1 MDRKRKFSLY
11 NFQHY
16 KRNEEDKESEDM
28 MENHQDKE
36 TFQFTYSAKEQEE
49 IRNIRKKYMASEE
62 DKMEQLRK
70 LDASVTQKGTV
81 AALIVGIIGTL
92 LLGIG
97 MCCCM
102 VWQNTWFFP
111 GIVIGVIGIVVLA
124 AAYPLYNHVT
134 QKERKRIAPEILRLT
149 DELMK

>member
-1 MDRKRKFSLY
+1 
-11 NFQHY
+11 
-16 KRNEEDKESEDM
+16 
-28 MENHQDKE
+28 MENNQEKE
-36 TFQFTYSAKEQEE
+36 TFTFTYSAKEQAE
-49 IRNIRKKYMASEE
+49 IQNIRKKYAVPEE

-70 LDASVTQKGTV
+70 LDASVTRKGTT

-92 LLGIG
+92 LLCIG

-102 VWQNTWFFP
+102 VWQSTWFVP
-111 GIVIGVIGIVVLA
+111 GILIGVIGIAVLA

-134 QKERKRIAPEILRLT
+134 QKEREKIAPEIIRLT